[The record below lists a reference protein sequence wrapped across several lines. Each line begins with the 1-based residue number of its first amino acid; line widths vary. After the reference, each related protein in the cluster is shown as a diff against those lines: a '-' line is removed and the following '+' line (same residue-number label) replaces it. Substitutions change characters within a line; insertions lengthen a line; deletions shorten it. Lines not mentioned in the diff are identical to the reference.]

1 MSTETPS
8 AFDLEQLLE
17 PVSPER
23 PAGESLRYEGTYDR
37 ICEAR
42 REDDP
47 RLSRGIY
54 EKELKVADW
63 PGVESLALEA
73 LGRRTKD
80 LQLAAWLTEARLH
93 LYGFAGARE
102 GLRLMAELCAR
113 FWADLH
119 PQLEGDAFEGRVAPA
134 AWVNE
139 KLSVKLK
146 LVAITAPQVGDVA
159 AYSYADWEHACQH
172 ETLALKDSKA
182 AQAAEARGQV
192 TQSKFKSSAALTDRY
207 FFVELYEDLDGALE
221 ACEAFERVLDE
232 KCGKGAPSLYR
243 FKVALQAVR
252 DLAAD
257 VLHSRPEEY
266 APAAAPG
273 DGDEAEP
280 AEGPDGEAPLF
291 WSSGPVRSREDAY
304 RRLEEAAD
312 YLMRTEPH
320 SPTPYLV
327 RRAVEWGRMSLQ
339 QVLQQIVS
347 NDGEMKELNR
357 LLRLS
362 PDEHKR

>member
-1 MSTETPS
+1 
-8 AFDLEQLLE
+8 
-17 PVSPER
+17 
-23 PAGESLRYEGTYDR
+23 
-37 ICEAR
+37 
-42 REDDP
+42 
-47 RLSRGIY
+47 
-54 EKELKVADW
+54 
-63 PGVESLALEA
+63 
-73 LGRRTKD
+73 
-80 LQLAAWLTEARLH
+80 
-93 LYGFAGARE
+93 
-102 GLRLMAELCAR
+102 MAELCAR

-119 PQLEGDAFEGRVAPA
+119 PQLEGEDFEGRVAPA
-134 AWVNE
+134 VWLNE

-146 LVAITAPQVGDVA
+146 LIDITAPRAGDTP
-159 AYSYADWEHACQH
+159 AYSFADWERACH
-172 ETLALKDSKA
+172 NETLALRDAKA
-182 AQAAEARGQV
+182 AQAAEARGEV
-192 TQSKFKSSAALTDRY
+192 TSSKFKSSAALTDRY

-221 ACEAFERVLDE
+221 ACETFERVLDE
-232 KCGKGAPSLYR
+232 KCVKGAPGLYR
-243 FKVALQAVR
+243 FRETLQAVR

-266 APAAAPG
+266 AYAAPG
-273 DGDEAEP
+273 DGDGDEAEY
-280 AEGPDGEAPLF
+280 AEGLEAGTPAF

-327 RRAVEWGRMSLQ
+327 RRAVEWGHMSLQ

-362 PDEHKR
+362 PVDGDRK